1 MLWMIH
7 WSEVTDFNDLKMS
20 IYDDANDEG
29 AETISISPRREQS
42 RGIMVDANTVGI
54 LSLLGS

>member
-1 MLWMIH
+1 MQQGDDEPSTPSL
-7 WSEVTDFNDLKMS
+7 SSTNNDDG
-20 IYDDANDEG
+20 DDDNDEG